1 LASDSTNA
9 VIENS
14 NPPGSAAIYLF
25 SLEFIAFVSIVLF
38 LHKYKVIML
47 YLKKM
52 CYNGKNIYKEVTK
65 MTVSYKKLWKLL
77 IDRDMKKKDL
87 QAAAGISPSSISKLS
102 KNEYVSMDVLVKVCT
117 ALGVDFKDIMELVP
131 NMVEE
136 RE

>member
-1 LASDSTNA
+1 MKAYTT
-9 VIENS
+9 I
-14 NPPGSAAIYLF
+14 I
-25 SLEFIAFVSIVLF
+25 IFVNIVKL
-38 LHKYKVIML
+38 LHKHRIIML
-47 YLKKM
+47 FLKKM